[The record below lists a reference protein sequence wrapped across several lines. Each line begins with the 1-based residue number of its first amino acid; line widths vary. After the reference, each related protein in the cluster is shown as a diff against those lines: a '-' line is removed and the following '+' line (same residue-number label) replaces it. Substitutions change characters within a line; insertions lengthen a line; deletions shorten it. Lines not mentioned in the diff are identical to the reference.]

1 MKNDELKE
9 IFLAE
14 ALESYE
20 QLNRFFTQLEKDHTD
35 QKAIE
40 AIFRI
45 THTLKAN
52 AAAMGYEG
60 IAEIAHLLEDIFGE
74 VKKGSLLLDTQ
85 KFNDLFRANDKL
97 GELLQHIN
105 SDKKIAYKGLTT
117 KLKVILRE
125 ASDKKIEEENEVNS
139 SSQDKWGNT
148 ANELPINEKMIEE
161 EKTKEIEES
170 NANTSQVAFSD
181 LVQVPI
187 RKLDSLLN
195 LVGELLVERDR
206 LMMKVAD
213 DRLRKN
219 EYGRLYR
226 LTADL
231 QYAVMN
237 VRLVQVNLLFMKFHR
252 IVRDVAILEGKKVN
266 LVLEGTDIEIDRA
279 VLQSISDAM
288 VHLVRNAVSHG
299 IEPPMDRVLKSK
311 SEVGTVRL
319 STRNE
324 RDAVIIEISD
334 DGKGINPEYIR
345 KKLVQKNIVSQEE
358 ADSLSDEDIIDYIF
372 ESGFSSAEQVTKVS
386 GRGVGMDVVK
396 NTINAIGGK
405 ISIKTTVN
413 TGTTFSLALPI
424 SLAVKS
430 VMLFEVFK
438 NQYAIPIIFT
448 EAVVAFKK
456 SDFQKLGKGLV
467 VTYLEETLPVIF
479 LRDLFSIQSLAD
491 LYQSAFWQSTYH
503 QLNEKEKIYII
514 IVSFDNKQIGLVVD
528 RLVQQKEIVEKPL
541 LYPLNHHKLISG
553 TTILG
558 DGSVCLVLDIPSIM
572 NLLFQGRKALQTIP
586 NGVGVH
592 QKISKDE

>member
-14 ALESYE
+14 AFESYE

-35 QKAIE
+35 PKAVE

-60 IAEIAHLLEDIFGE
+60 ITEIAHLLEDIFGE
-74 VKKGSLLLDTQ
+74 VKKGNLLLDTQ

-97 GELLQHIN
+97 GELIQSIQ
-105 SDKKIAYKGLTT
+105 SDKKIPYKGLTT

-125 ASDKKIEEENEVNS
+125 STNKKIEEQAKQNTS
-139 SSQDKWGNT
+139 LQDELGKT
-148 ANELPINEKMIEE
+148 ANELPTEQTIIEE
-161 EKTKEIEES
+161 EEINRN
-170 NANTSQVAFSD
+170 NATASPLAFSD
-181 LVQVPI
+181 LIQVPI

-213 DRLRKN
+213 DRQRKN
-219 EYGRLYR
+219 EYARLYR

-231 QYAVMN
+231 QYGVMN

-252 IVRDVAILEGKKVN
+252 IVRDVATLEAKKVN
-266 LVLEGTDIEIDRA
+266 LVLEGTEIEIDRA
-279 VLQSISDAM
+279 VLQGISDAM
-288 VHLVRNAVSHG
+288 VHLVRNAISHG
-299 IEPPMDRVLKSK
+299 IELPTDRVLKSK
-311 SEVGTVRL
+311 SEVGTVKL
-319 STRNE
+319 SARNE
-324 RDAVIIEISD
+324 RDMVIIEISD

-345 KKLVQKNIVSQEE
+345 KKLVQKKMVSQEA
-358 ADSLSDEDIIDYIF
+358 ADSLSDDDVINYIF
-372 ESGFSSAEQVTKVS
+372 ESGFSSAEQVTEVS
-386 GRGVGMDVVK
+386 GRGVGMDIVK

-405 ISIKTTVN
+405 ISIRTMVN
-413 TGTTFSLALPI
+413 AGTTFSLALPT

-430 VMLFEVFK
+430 VMLFEVSTTK
-438 NQYAIPIIFT
+438 YAIPIIFT

-456 SDFQKLGKGLV
+456 ADFRKLGKGLV

-491 LYQSAFWQSTYH
+491 FYQSAFWQNTY
-503 QLNEKEKIYII
+503 QMLDEKEKIYMII
-514 IVSFDNKQIGLVVD
+514 ISFDNKQIGLVVD
-528 RLVQQKEIVEKPL
+528 KLVQQKEIVEKPL

-558 DGSVCLVLDIPSIM
+558 DGSVCLILDIPSII
-572 NLLFQGRKALQTIP
+572 NLLFRERKAMQNIP
-586 NGVGVH
+586 NGVAVN
-592 QKISKDE
+592 

>member
-60 IAEIAHLLEDIFGE
+60 ITEIAHLLEDIFGE
-74 VKKGSLLLDTQ
+74 VKKGNLRLDTQ

-97 GELLQHIN
+97 GELIQYIN
-105 SDKKIAYKGLTT
+105 SDKKIAYKGLAT

-125 ASDKKIEEENEVNS
+125 ASNKKIEQEYEVS
-139 SSQDKWGNT
+139 DSLP
-148 ANELPINEKMIEE
+148 NELVSITSSELTVNEKITEE
-161 EKTKEIEES
+161 QEIKEIEES
-170 NANTSQVAFSD
+170 NTIASPIAFSD

-206 LMMKVAD
+206 LMMKVVD

-219 EYGRLYR
+219 EYARLYR

-299 IEPPMDRVLKSK
+299 IEPPTDRVLKSK
-311 SEVGTVRL
+311 SAIGTVKL
-319 STRNE
+319 SARNE
-324 RDAVIIEISD
+324 RDAVMIEISD

-345 KKLVQKNIVSQEE
+345 KKLVQKNMVSQEA
-358 ADSLSDEDIIDYIF
+358 ADSLSDEDIINYIF
-372 ESGFSSAEQVTKVS
+372 ESGFSSAEQVTEVS

-479 LRDLFSIQSLAD
+479 LRDLFSIQSLTD
-491 LYQSAFWQSTYH
+491 LYQSAFWQNTYH
-503 QLNEKEKIYII
+503 HLDEREKIYII

-558 DGSVCLVLDIPSIM
+558 DGSVCLVLDIPSIIS
-572 NLLFQGRKALQTIP
+572 LLFQGRKALQTIP

-592 QKISKDE
+592 

>member
-35 QKAIE
+35 QKAVE

-60 IAEIAHLLEDIFGE
+60 ITEIAHLLEDIFGE
-74 VKKGSLLLDTQ
+74 VKKGNLLLDTQ

-97 GELLQHIN
+97 GELIQNIDA
-105 SDKKIAYKGLTT
+105 DKKIAYKGLTT

-125 ASDKKIEEENEVNS
+125 SSDKKIEETTQHTPLQSELV
-139 SSQDKWGNT
+139 KV
-148 ANELPINEKMIEE
+148 ANEIPIEEKIVEE
-161 EKTKEIEES
+161 EKNEE
-170 NANTSQVAFSD
+170 NNVTNSQLAFSD
-181 LVQVPI
+181 LIQVPI

-195 LVGELLVERDR
+195 LVGELLIERDR

-219 EYGRLYR
+219 EYARLYR
-226 LTADL
+226 LTSDL
-231 QYAVMN
+231 QYGVMN

-252 IVRDVAILEGKKVN
+252 IVRDVATLEAKKVN
-266 LVLEGTDIEIDRA
+266 LILEGTEIEIDRA

-288 VHLVRNAVSHG
+288 VHLVRNAISHG
-299 IEPPMDRVLKSK
+299 IEPPNDRVLKSK
-311 SEVGTVRL
+311 SEVGTVKL
-319 STRNE
+319 SARNE

-345 KKLVQKNIVSQEE
+345 KKLVQKKMVSQET
-358 ADSLSDEDIIDYIF
+358 ADSLSDEDVINYIF
-372 ESGFSSAEQVTKVS
+372 ESGFSSAEQVTEVS
-386 GRGVGMDVVK
+386 GRGVGMDIVK
-396 NTINAIGGK
+396 NTINTIGGK
-405 ISIKTTVN
+405 ISIRTMVN
-413 TGTTFSLALPI
+413 AGTTFSLALPT

-430 VMLFEVFK
+430 VMLFEVLATK
-438 NQYAIPIIFT
+438 YAIPIIFT

-456 SDFQKLGKGLV
+456 TDFQKLGKGLV
-467 VTYLEETLPVIF
+467 VTYLEETLPIIF
-479 LRDLFSIQSLAD
+479 LRDLFNIQSLAD
-491 LYQSAFWQSTYH
+491 LYQSAFWQNTY
-503 QLNEKEKIYII
+503 QTLNEREKIYII
-514 IVSFDNKQIGLVVD
+514 IVAFDNKQIGLVVD
-528 RLVQQKEIVEKPL
+528 KLVQQKEIVEKPL

-558 DGSVCLVLDIPSIM
+558 DGSVCLVLDIPSII
-572 NLLFQGRKALQTIP
+572 NSLFRGRKTLQTFP
-586 NGVGVH
+586 NGVA
-592 QKISKDE
+592 IN

>member
-60 IAEIAHLLEDIFGE
+60 ITEIAHLLEDIFGE
-74 VKKGSLLLDTQ
+74 VKKGNLRLDTQ

-97 GELLQHIN
+97 GELIQYIN
-105 SDKKIAYKGLTT
+105 SDKKIAYKGLAT

-125 ASDKKIEEENEVNS
+125 ASNKKIEQEYEVS
-139 SSQDKWGNT
+139 DSLP
-148 ANELPINEKMIEE
+148 NELVSITSSELTVNEKITEE
-161 EKTKEIEES
+161 QEIKEIEES
-170 NANTSQVAFSD
+170 NTIASPIAFSD

-206 LMMKVAD
+206 LMMKVVD

-219 EYGRLYR
+219 EYARLYR

-299 IEPPMDRVLKSK
+299 IEPPTDRVLKSK
-311 SEVGTVRL
+311 SEIGTVKL
-319 STRNE
+319 SARNE
-324 RDAVIIEISD
+324 RDAVMIEISD

-345 KKLVQKNIVSQEE
+345 KKLVQKNMVSQEA
-358 ADSLSDEDIIDYIF
+358 ADSLSDEDIINYIF
-372 ESGFSSAEQVTKVS
+372 ESGFSSAEQVTEVS

-479 LRDLFSIQSLAD
+479 LRDLFSIQSLTD
-491 LYQSAFWQSTYH
+491 LYQSAFWQNTYH
-503 QLNEKEKIYII
+503 HLDEREKIYII

-558 DGSVCLVLDIPSIM
+558 DGSVCLVLDIPSIIS
-572 NLLFQGRKALQTIP
+572 LLFQGRKALQTIP

-592 QKISKDE
+592 

>member
-60 IAEIAHLLEDIFGE
+60 ITEIAHLLEDIFGE
-74 VKKGSLLLDTQ
+74 VKKGNLRLDTQ

-97 GELLQHIN
+97 GELIQYIN
-105 SDKKIAYKGLTT
+105 SDKKIAYKGLAT

-125 ASDKKIEEENEVNS
+125 ASNKKIEQEYEVS
-139 SSQDKWGNT
+139 DSLP
-148 ANELPINEKMIEE
+148 NELVSITSSELTVNEKITEE
-161 EKTKEIEES
+161 QEIKEIEES
-170 NANTSQVAFSD
+170 NTIASPIAFSD

-206 LMMKVAD
+206 LMMKVVD

-219 EYGRLYR
+219 EYARLYR

-299 IEPPMDRVLKSK
+299 IEPPTDRVLKSK
-311 SEVGTVRL
+311 SEIGTVKL
-319 STRNE
+319 IARNE
-324 RDAVIIEISD
+324 RDAVMIEISD

-345 KKLVQKNIVSQEE
+345 KKLVQKNMVSQEA
-358 ADSLSDEDIIDYIF
+358 ADSLSDEDIINYIF
-372 ESGFSSAEQVTKVS
+372 ESGFSSAEQVTEVS

-479 LRDLFSIQSLAD
+479 LRDLFSIQSLTD
-491 LYQSAFWQSTYH
+491 LYQSVFWQNTYH
-503 QLNEKEKIYII
+503 HLDEREKIYII

-558 DGSVCLVLDIPSIM
+558 DGSVCLVLDIPSIIS
-572 NLLFQGRKALQTIP
+572 LLFQGRKALQTIP

-592 QKISKDE
+592 

>member
-20 QLNRFFTQLEKDHTD
+20 QLNRFFTQLEKDHAD
-35 QKAIE
+35 QKAVE

-60 IAEIAHLLEDIFGE
+60 ITEIAHLLEDIFGE
-74 VKKGSLLLDTQ
+74 VKKGNLLLDTQ

-97 GELLQHIN
+97 GELIQNI
-105 SDKKIAYKGLTT
+105 DADRKIAYKGLTT

-125 ASDKKIEEENEVNS
+125 STDKKIEETTENTPL
-139 SSQDKWGNT
+139 QDELVGV
-148 ANELPINEKMIEE
+148 ANELSTEEKIAEE
-161 EKTKEIEES
+161 ENNFT
-170 NANTSQVAFSD
+170 TSQLVFSD
-181 LVQVPI
+181 LIQVPI

-206 LMMKVAD
+206 LMMKVAE

-219 EYGRLYR
+219 EYARLYR
-226 LTADL
+226 LTSDL
-231 QYAVMN
+231 QYGVMN

-252 IVRDVAILEGKKVN
+252 IVRDVATLEAKKVN
-266 LVLEGTDIEIDRA
+266 LVLEGTEIEIDRS

-288 VHLVRNAVSHG
+288 VHLVRNAISHG
-299 IEPPMDRVLKSK
+299 IEPPTDRVLKSK
-311 SEVGTVRL
+311 SEVGTVKL
-319 STRNE
+319 SARNE

-334 DGKGINPEYIR
+334 DGKGINPEHIR
-345 KKLVQKNIVSQEE
+345 KKLVQKKMVSQEA
-358 ADSLSDEDIIDYIF
+358 ADSLSDDDVINYIF
-372 ESGFSSAEQVTKVS
+372 ESGFSSAEQVTEVS

-405 ISIKTTVN
+405 ISIRTMVN
-413 TGTTFSLALPI
+413 AGTTFSLALPT

-430 VMLFEVFK
+430 VMLFEVLTTK
-438 NQYAIPIIFT
+438 YAIPIIFT

-456 SDFQKLGKGLV
+456 TDFQKLGKGLV
-467 VTYLEETLPVIF
+467 ITYLEETLPVIF
-479 LRDLFSIQSLAD
+479 LRDLFSIQSLTD
-491 LYQSAFWQSTYH
+491 LYQSTFWQNTY
-503 QLNEKEKIYII
+503 QTLDEKEKIYII

-528 RLVQQKEIVEKPL
+528 KLVQQKEIVEKPL
-541 LYPLNHHKLISG
+541 LYPLNHHKLMSG

-558 DGSVCLVLDIPSIM
+558 DGSVCLVLDIPSIV
-572 NLLFQGRKALQTIP
+572 NLLFRGRKALQTIP
-586 NGVGVH
+586 NGVVVN
-592 QKISKDE
+592 